1 MKSYCSLLLLSA
13 LFATIFS
20 TSQIQAQ
27 NFGLTANVKGLNLN
41 NLSASEID
49 EIDYSVLK
57 AFSLNLRLFNDNL
70 WAIRIGAGYEDVQ
83 YMVDDPTSSDGSF
96 SSYLTNR
103 NNYLF
108 LLGLEKHFELP
119 GGFSF
124 YPGIIVPVTKN
135 GGESYEP
142 ILIDDPLANDGWR
155 TALGVVL
162 GANIRFL
169 RILHLGAEMQMTYDS
184 FKQEVLTDI
193 LQPSEIDVS
202 QLSWRTEFTVGVYF

>member
-1 MKSYCSLLLLSA
+1 MKRFLSLLLILATLSCVI
-13 LFATIFS
+13 TD
-20 TSQIQAQ
+20 TMQAQ

-83 YMVDDPTSSDGSF
+83 YTVEEETGDGGDF
-96 SSYLTNR
+96 ASYLANR

-124 YPGIIVPVTKN
+124 YPGIIVPITKS
-135 GGESYEP
+135 GAESYEP
-142 ILIDDPLANDGWR
+142 LLVDDPLSNDKWR

-184 FKQEVLTDI
+184 FKQEVLSDI
-193 LQPSEIDVS
+193 LQPSEIDVD